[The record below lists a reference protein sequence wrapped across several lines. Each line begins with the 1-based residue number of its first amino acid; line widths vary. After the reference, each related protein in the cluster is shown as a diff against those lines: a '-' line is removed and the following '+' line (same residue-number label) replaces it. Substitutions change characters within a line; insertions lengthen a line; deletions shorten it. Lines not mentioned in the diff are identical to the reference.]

1 MNQTVPHSL
10 LSSLS
15 PRKQP
20 FTTWESRKTK
30 LRELMPLAK
39 AHTAQWDW
47 NPCPAGSQACVSA
60 SPPMHPFHRPRVG
73 KDLVHITQQKAKKE
87 AMMLLSLYIWGN

>member
-39 AHTAQWDW
+39 AHTARWDW
-47 NPCPAGSQACVSA
+47 NPLPTGSQACV
-60 SPPMHPFHRPRVG
+60 
-73 KDLVHITQQKAKKE
+73 LC
-87 AMMLLSLYIWGN
+87 LSSNVPIP